1 MIQTWTMMMN
11 KDLQM
16 RVCGDPILRTECS
29 PVDEIND
36 ELRATLNE
44 MVEMMRQQNGVGLAA
59 PQVGIT
65 KRFLVM
71 MTPDDEQIFKM
82 INPQILS
89 RSEKTCTMEEGCLSV
104 LGGDNLPVYANVSRP
119 ESVIVEWTDE
129 NGEKLSAEMSGVPAR
144 IVQHETD
151 HLDGKLFID
160 YLSGARREMVMR
172 KVRRHKK

>member
-1 MIQTWTMMMN
+1 M
-11 KDLQM
+11 LQM
-16 RVCGDPILRTECS
+16 KLCGDPILRTECT
-29 PVDEIND
+29 PVEKIDD
-36 ELRATLNE
+36 ELLRTLDT
-44 MVEMMRQQNGVGLAA
+44 MVDMMREQSGVGLAA

-65 KRFLVM
+65 QRFLVM
-71 MTPDDEQIFKM
+71 MTPDNEQIFKM
-82 INPQILS
+82 INPVITS
-89 RSEKTCTMEEGCLSV
+89 RSDKTVVMEEGCLSV

-119 ESVIVEWTDE
+119 ESITVQWTDE
-129 NGEKLSAEMSGVPAR
+129 NGEPQSAEMSGVPAR